1 MKKKAD
7 SPKKLVVKS
16 NRLIEAKSK
25 LSIQEQRILLTAIS
39 QIKPSEEDFNEKG
52 YAISIAE
59 FRELADLKG
68 RAYYTEIKELTHRL
82 VGRTIVIHE
91 EDGILQTSWLS
102 SAKYVDQQ
110 GIVYLN
116 FDERLKPYLIQLKK
130 EFTSYQLH
138 YVMRL
143 KSKYS
148 TRIYELLKQ
157 YEKIGQREFSL
168 EELREKVSVED
179 GKYDQF
185 GDFNR
190 NVVKKAQVEINKN
203 TDIRFIYTPKKQGR
217 KVIGIK
223 FSIQINQD
231 NIEAAKR
238 EIELLKLVEPLM
250 ELVPEKERNNQRI
263 KSLLKKYIEK
273 KDLDYIKW
281 NILYVNSKSYTDY
294 FKYLAKALSSNYGK
308 NYQYQLFEE
317 KEKRA
322 RQAEKEKKETE
333 ERARIIQENKAWEEK
348 KRQEIDS
355 LPEIQREMLFEIA
368 VNNYAQKRRKNIK
381 MIDPNSYGV
390 FMEAA
395 SIIDDFIKDEIIVDN

>member
-1 MKKKAD
+1 
-7 SPKKLVVKS
+7 
-16 NRLIEAKSK
+16 
-25 LSIQEQRILLTAIS
+25 
-39 QIKPSEEDFNEKG
+39 
-52 YAISIAE
+52 
-59 FRELADLKG
+59 
-68 RAYYTEIKELTHRL
+68 
-82 VGRTIVIHE
+82 
-91 EDGILQTSWLS
+91 
-102 SAKYVDQQ
+102 
-110 GIVYLN
+110 
-116 FDERLKPYLIQLKK
+116 
-130 EFTSYQLH
+130 
-138 YVMRL
+138 
-143 KSKYS
+143 
-148 TRIYELLKQ
+148 
-157 YEKIGQREFSL
+157 
-168 EELREKVSVED
+168 
-179 GKYDQF
+179 
-185 GDFNR
+185 
-190 NVVKKAQVEINKN
+190 
-203 TDIRFIYTPKKQGR
+203 
-217 KVIGIK
+217 
-223 FSIQINQD
+223 
-231 NIEAAKR
+231 
-238 EIELLKLVEPLM
+238 M